1 MEEEKLERSI
11 RKSEIPGLTREE
23 EEAQLAKVIGIAEQN
38 LEQAKADIRSANE
51 DLADLMETYDAKEA
65 EGLALWNNA
74 TAKLNAY
81 QHGMARLEKAR
92 KKPYFGR
99 IDFQDPRLSFLE
111 SYYIGRVGI
120 SDEKAEPVGRR
131 NRSSSGRQSAVSVP
145 ESGLEFADDPSAD
158 RKSAVRRC
166 KTDRSF
172 CLCHRTRHTVC
183 GRTETI
189 PGNRKL

>member
-99 IDFQDPRLSFLE
+99 IDFQDPRLSPNA
-111 SYYIGRVGI
+111 SY
-120 SDEKAEPVGRR
+120 PH
-131 NRSSSGRQSAVSVP
+131 Q
-145 ESGLEFADDPSAD
+145 
-158 RKSAVRRC
+158 
-166 KTDRSF
+166 
-172 CLCHRTRHTVC
+172 
-183 GRTETI
+183 
-189 PGNRKL
+189 

>member
-120 SDEKAEPVGRR
+120 SDEKAEPVVLDGRR
-131 NRSSSGRQSAVSVP
+131 FPPSIMRTAPGRA
-145 ESGLEFADDPSAD
+145 AI
-158 RKSAVRRC
+158 R
-166 KTDRSF
+166 
-172 CLCHRTRHTVC
+172 
-183 GRTETI
+183 
-189 PGNRKL
+189 

>member
-23 EEAQLAKVIGIAEQN
+23 EEAQLEKVIGIAERN

-81 QHGMARLEKAR
+81 QHGLARLEKAR
-92 KKPYFGR
+92 KSR
-99 IDFQDPRLSFLE
+99 ISGGLIFRIRGLRFQSR
-111 SYYIGRVGI
+111 IT
-120 SDEKAEPVGRR
+120 SDASVFPMRKRSRSCSTGGRR
-131 NRSSSGRQSAVSVP
+131 FPPSIMKTAPGRA
-145 ESGLEFADDPSAD
+145 AI
-158 RKSAVRRC
+158 R
-166 KTDRSF
+166 
-172 CLCHRTRHTVC
+172 
-183 GRTETI
+183 
-189 PGNRKL
+189 

>member
-81 QHGMARLEKAR
+81 QHSMARLEKAR

-99 IDFQDPRLSFLE
+99 IDFQL
-111 SYYIGRVGI
+111 YG
-120 SDEKAEPVGRR
+120 
-131 NRSSSGRQSAVSVP
+131 
-145 ESGLEFADDPSAD
+145 EFRGYFFD
-158 RKSAVRRC
+158 
-166 KTDRSF
+166 
-172 CLCHRTRHTVC
+172 
-183 GRTETI
+183 
-189 PGNRKL
+189 

>member
-74 TAKLNAY
+74 ECVPAR
-81 QHGMARLEKAR
+81 HGAAGKSEK
-92 KKPYFGR
+92 
-99 IDFQDPRLSFLE
+99 E
-111 SYYIGRVGI
+111 
-120 SDEKAEPVGRR
+120 
-131 NRSSSGRQSAVSVP
+131 AV
-145 ESGLEFADDPSAD
+145 FRAD
-158 RKSAVRRC
+158 
-166 KTDRSF
+166 
-172 CLCHRTRHTVC
+172 
-183 GRTETI
+183 
-189 PGNRKL
+189 